1 MERISFSSRYYAPFN
16 VLKDK
21 LDALKFFNLVY
32 NDDKNT
38 YSLPYLYGN
47 YKNELEPISISNKVI
62 SSITEFLDENLFSL
76 EEKKLL
82 LSELIPYA
90 TNLGA
95 KTIDSLTKKLTNFEG
110 ASEKQKEYLIECE
123 KTVSSLKQISNLVD
137 DKLSELYN
145 AITQEKAPISAKL
158 ISNNNKSQI
167 TNMQTNPKVFISYAW
182 ESDDLKDWVKNLAI
196 ELRNNGI
203 DAKLDQWEVVPG
215 DQMPHFMEKSVR
227 ENDYVVLIC
236 SPKYKQKSEN
246 RIGGVG
252 YEGDI
257 MTAEVLQN
265 SNHRKFIPILQ
276 SGDKDISIPSWLR
289 GKYFIDLSNDSHFQ
303 KNFEDLI
310 TTILNARETAP
321 KIGQIPTRF
330 QNQVTNVADIQKTEE
345 DENIRI
351 KGIIVDEVSQPTND
365 GTRGSGLYKIP
376 FELNRAPSSQWIEL
390 FINSFNSPPE
400 FTMMHRPGIASV
412 YSNRIYLNGTTIEEV
427 ERYHKKT
434 LKLAVDVANKFYS
447 EIQLKKKQKEEE
459 DIRQREQHKKNV
471 DDISRRIS
479 FDD

>member
-1 MERISFSSRYYAPFN
+1 MERIGFSSRYYQPFC
-16 VLKDK
+16 VLRNK

-47 YKNELEPISISNKVI
+47 YKNELEPILITNEVI
-62 SSITEFLDENLFSL
+62 SSINLYFDENLFSNK
-76 EEKKLL
+76 EKELL

-90 TNLGA
+90 KSFGE
-95 KTIDSLTKKLTNFEG
+95 KTIDSLSKKLTNYID
-110 ASEKQKEYLIECE
+110 ATEKHKKYLIECE
-123 KTVSSLKQISNLVD
+123 KTVSCLKQISNILVSR
-137 DKLSELYN
+137 LHELYKT
-145 AITQEKAPISAKL
+145 ITSEKKITSSEEM
-158 ISNNNKSQI
+158 SNLNKSRTI
-167 TNMQTNPKVFISYAW
+167 NMQTSPKVFISYAW

-227 ENDYVVLIC
+227 ENDYVILIC
-236 SPKYKQKSEN
+236 SPKYKEKSEN

-265 SNHRKFIPILQ
+265 FNHRKFIPILQ
-276 SGDKDISIPSWLR
+276 SGNKDISIPSWLR
-289 GKYFIDLSNDSHFQ
+289 GKYFIDLSNESHFQ

-310 TTILNARETAP
+310 TTVLNARETAP
-321 KIGQIPTRF
+321 AIGQIPTRF
-330 QNQVTNVADIQKTEE
+330 QNQVNNANVNQPANNE
-345 DENIRI
+345 ENIRI
-351 KGIIVDEVSQPTND
+351 KGIIADEVTQPSND

-376 FELNRAPSSQWIEL
+376 FELNRTPKSQWCEL
-390 FINSFNSPPE
+390 FINSFNHPPE
-400 FTMMHRPGIASV
+400 FTQMHRPGIASV
-412 YSNRIYLNGTTIEEV
+412 YGNKIYLDGTTIEEV

-434 LKLAVDVANKFYS
+434 LKLAVEVANKVFN
-447 EIQLKKKQKEEE
+447 EIQAKIKQKEE
-459 DIRQREQHKKNV
+459 DDNRQRELHKKNV
-471 DDISRRIS
+471 DDISRRIN
-479 FDD
+479 FD